1 MSIKPKLRD
10 FFKKKHID
18 EDKKDVE
25 LEKGDF
31 LAIMIALSYYMVP
44 ALIGILAFFALL
56 IWIIFF

>member
-1 MSIKPKLRD
+1 M
-10 FFKKKHID
+10 FKKTKDMLSKKELD

-44 ALIGILAFFALL
+44 VLIGIFAFIALL
-56 IWIIFF
+56 IWFLF